1 MNTPIIYYVN
11 LGFAWLLVFMS
22 IWGYTTI
29 LRHTRQKM
37 IFWLFFGIAWMLLG
51 ISHIFTIGGTATGVW
66 YMMALRIGGYVFM
79 VISILSLMM
88 HVVNRD
94 SLS

>member
-1 MNTPIIYYVN
+1 MGTPAIYFVN
-11 LGFAWLLVFMS
+11 LGFAWFLVLMS

-37 IFWLFFGIAWMLLG
+37 FFWLFFGIAWMLLG
-51 ISHIFTIGGTATGVW
+51 ISHILTIEGTSSSAW

-79 VISILSLMM
+79 VISALSLMM
-88 HVVNRD
+88 HIVNRD
-94 SLS
+94 SIY